1 MVYIPYCIF
10 MMLIGKYTIGDSVLC
25 VTALEYWACHRGAWF
40 VSLILVLYLLS
51 PLLFRLM
58 ESKGKWFYVVAII
71 AGIVAIC
78 NWPDIDSSGSGF
90 LSNVIFALGR
100 VPCFIL
106 GMAVGKA
113 CQQDK
118 KVSAAWFILPV
129 VLYVVF
135 VKVFSVYD
143 ALAWMLI
150 LLMTYLLIL
159 FLKLIKNITWCV
171 SVFNF
176 LGKISLESYLTNITI
191 NSLLLNLIPVFI
203 ASSLFYG
210 RWLEYSI
217 VVVGGLNIAYY
228 VKKVS
233 SLIQERVTE

>member
-58 ESKGKWFYVVAII
+58 ESKGRWIYVVAII
-71 AGIVAIC
+71 TGIVAIC
-78 NWPDIDSSGSGF
+78 NWPVIDSSGSGF

-113 CQQDK
+113 CQQNI

-129 VLYVVF
+129 VLYVVS

-143 ALAWMLI
+143 ALVWMLI
-150 LLMTYLLIL
+150 PLMTYLLLL

-171 SVFNF
+171 STFNF

-191 NSLLLNLIPVFI
+191 NSLLLNLIPTFL

-210 RWLEYSI
+210 RWFEYSI
-217 VVVGGLNIAYY
+217 VVVGGLTVAYFVNIASLLIKD
-228 VKKVS
+228 KKK
-233 SLIQERVTE
+233 